1 MIRNRNKNVW
11 VTLESESEYLA
22 SVIRYSIESMDLLGI
37 PAIGIKIGIG
47 FKRVHVQIYYIMLMY
62 INLGF
67 WTILKIYIYIYTFID
82 KQHHSFEC
90 FP

>member
-62 INLGF
+62 IKLGF
-67 WTILKIYIYIYTFID
+67 WTFLRISLVLQAF
-82 KQHHSFEC
+82 
-90 FP
+90 